1 VEELLVSKGVK
12 KVAVVE
18 PRKWELVLAEIR
30 RLQLLGVSVPVIAK
44 QLGVDVGL
52 VKQVVLQSYKMTVD
66 TVAVFKRQEA
76 GVASQR

>member
-1 VEELLVSKGVK
+1 VEELLVSKSVK

-52 VKQVVLQSYKMTVD
+52 VKQVVLQSYKMTAD
-66 TVAVFKRQEA
+66 TVAVFERQEA